1 MGDVNLNE
9 TRYYCT
15 PSTKLKQTNQSSPI
29 QQQSKSKE
37 VFENNNI
44 PEGYDLV
51 LVKRNDNAENVS
63 KNEPSAD
70 TNQSVNTNVNDN
82 PASNNFLNLTM
93 PESLDMFNT
102 SDIAVMVNNLNRQP
116 ASALGAAQSAN
127 NAASAPV
134 NNIYDIAFQKAVE
147 KLTKKLDEG
156 KITEKEFIS
165 QLKDIKKQIKESASQ
180 EVKEDE
186 ADVEEQRDEKLS
198 APQKEAINKF
208 LSGSDNKTFIRDDFQ
223 KDPEISGAQTASQNI
238 GKIAR
243 NIKVLNDGTT
253 VEITED
259 KGQKGFWGTVKRV
272 CTAWQTNNIYTAIIT
287 RPDGSKQ
294 TIKANSPENIDK
306 QVYKSIGILK

>member
-116 ASALGAAQSAN
+116 APALGAAQSAN

-198 APQKEAINKF
+198 APQKEAINEF

>member
-198 APQKEAINKF
+198 APQKEAINEF